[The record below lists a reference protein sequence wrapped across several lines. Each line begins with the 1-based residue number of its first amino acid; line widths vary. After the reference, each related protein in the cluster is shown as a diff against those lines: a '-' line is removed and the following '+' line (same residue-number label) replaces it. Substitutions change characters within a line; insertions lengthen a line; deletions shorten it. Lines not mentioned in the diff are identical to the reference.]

1 MKVTKRQ
8 LKQIIKEE
16 LSLVLNEEQAAPDS
30 EAQAL
35 GAALSKNP
43 KFQQEAEKAFKDPKV
58 RELLKQLEQA
68 EMNEGAY
75 EDFSDS
81 RTPGEAIGNLPI
93 ASKIGG
99 LATGAGIAAGSA
111 HDILLALGTHVP
123 ALFDA
128 ATTLAGAGA
137 PLVIGTALWY
147 IYKSMTEKSP
157 LERSKHKD

>member
-16 LSLVLNEEQAAPDS
+16 LSLVLNEGQAGPDP

-58 RELLKQLEQA
+58 MELLKQLEQA
-68 EMNEGAY
+68 GMNEGAY
-75 EDFSDS
+75 EDMRDAPTTKALA
-81 RTPGEAIGNLPI
+81 RNLP
-93 ASKIGG
+93 AVSKLGG
-99 LATGAGIAAGSA
+99 AAGLGAVAVGTA

-123 ALFDA
+123 ALFS
-128 ATTLAGAGA
+128 AGEILLGVGA
-137 PLVIGTALWY
+137 PIVIGTALWY
-147 IYKSMTEKSP
+147 IYKSMTDESHLKP
-157 LERSKHKD
+157 ER

>member
-8 LKQIIKEE
+8 LKQTIKEE
-16 LSLVLNEEQAAPDS
+16 LSLVLNEKQAD
-30 EAQAL
+30 AL
-35 GAALSKNP
+35 GIALSKNP

-58 RELLKQLEQA
+58 MELLKQLEQA
-68 EMNEGAY
+68 GMNEGAY
-75 EDFSDS
+75 EDVADS
-81 RTPGEAIGNLPI
+81 RSPGEAIGNLPI

-99 LATGAGIAAGSA
+99 LATGAGIAAGTA

-128 ATTLAGAGA
+128 ATTLAGTGA

-147 IYKSMTEKSP
+147 VYKSMTDESHLKP
-157 LERSKHKD
+157 ER